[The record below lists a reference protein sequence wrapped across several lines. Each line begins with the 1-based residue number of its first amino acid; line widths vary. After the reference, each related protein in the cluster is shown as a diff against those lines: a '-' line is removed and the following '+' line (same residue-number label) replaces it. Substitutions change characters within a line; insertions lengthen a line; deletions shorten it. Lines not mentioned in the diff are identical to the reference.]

1 MAGPDNVKLA
11 PQAASMLR
19 PGPHCA
25 APDTP
30 VTCLRGASF
39 AAETVMSQSDLD
51 RRRLAALLA
60 VGLAAPGLAR
70 ASGPRRPQSADFFES
85 NPSIVAVIPPKPPA
99 PGETIET
106 SDDPYSRMTAP
117 VRINGQGPFQFVV
130 DTGANQSVISQ
141 ELAAQLA
148 LTAGAAIQLH
158 GVAGVDTTP
167 TAIARRFE
175 IGTRATAD
183 VRMPVIAKAA
193 MGADGIIGVDLL
205 KKSRVRL
212 DFGSRELTISPSAP
226 FSPDPFA
233 VVVRARRRGGQLL
246 IVDTDLAGIRVDAF
260 LDTGAERSIGNAA
273 LLKLATLRMP
283 QNKFYEVAITSVTG
297 RTMAG
302 QLANIPV
309 MRVGHV
315 RLVNLALTF
324 ADLHIFQIW
333 NLQQPAILLGMDAL
347 GTFDRVS
354 LDFGRAEVQFEL
366 DPHRTQYTTG
376 RVREGSNP

>member
-1 MAGPDNVKLA
+1 MDGKDP
-11 PQAASMLR
+11 
-19 PGPHCA
+19 
-25 APDTP
+25 
-30 VTCLRGASF
+30 
-39 AAETVMSQSDLD
+39 D
-51 RRRLAALLA
+51 RRRIAGLLAA
-60 VGLAAPGLAR
+60 GLAAPGLA
-70 ASGPRRPQSADFFES
+70 APGPAGAAAPRPARSDDFQVA
-85 NPSIVAVIPPKPPA
+85 PPIVAVIPPKPPT

-106 SDDPYSRMTAP
+106 FKDPYSRMTAA
-117 VRINGQGPFQFVV
+117 VRLNGQGPFQFVV

-141 ELAAQLA
+141 ELALQLS
-148 LTAGAAIQLH
+148 LPAAAPVELH
-158 GVAGVDTTP
+158 GVAGIDTVP
-167 TAIARRFE
+167 TATAARFDL
-175 IGTRATAD
+175 GAHTYAD
-183 VRMPVIAKAA
+183 VRMPVIPQDAI
-193 MGADGIIGVDLL
+193 GASGIIGVDLL
-205 KKSRVRL
+205 KKSRVQL
-212 DFGSRELTISPSAP
+212 DFGSHTLNVRPSAP
-226 FSPDPFA
+226 FSFDPFA

-260 LDTGAERSIGNAA
+260 LDTGAQRSIGNLA

-283 QNKFYEVAITSVTG
+283 QGKFYDVAITSVTG
-297 RTMAG
+297 RTIEG

-366 DPHRTQYTTG
+366 DPNRTRYTAG
-376 RVREGSNP
+376 RIRERD